1 MTVAA
6 LAPQDWDI
14 TICEEHVE
22 PIDWDVDA
30 DFIGLTGKVN
40 QVGRLL
46 EVADKFRELG
56 KTVIIGGPNA
66 SLDPEAVREHCDI
79 LLIGEL
85 EDMAKKFFADLESGD
100 WQKEYVAMKPDLDA
114 SPLPRF
120 DLYPNDR
127 ALSGCVQT
135 SRGCPFACE
144 FCDVIQ
150 YLGQKQRH
158 KSVEQI
164 IAELDMLYDIGYRAV
179 FLADDNFTV
188 YRKRAKEVLL
198 ALREWNNNRPLGP
211 VAFHTQGSIDAARDP
226 EIMQLCGEAGLV
238 RVFIGIETPNE
249 DSLKESLKRQ
259 NVGIDLIKEMQV
271 FLDHGISVTAGM
283 IVGFDHDGYDIFQR
297 QYDFAMANPVPI
309 FTLGALVAP
318 VSTPLYDRM
327 EKAGRLVKDGSETQG
342 VWNTN
347 INPVLMSREKMADG
361 LRWLGNSLYHP
372 DNFATRVVNMIEKM
386 GPQLG
391 PFKAGYK
398 PHKMRAVEAQ
408 GSGVIRK
415 IISKGPAEKRMWRT
429 ISEALRE
436 NPEAGVML
444 MNSMFSYAQIR
455 CLYDAEGFWAEGGLE
470 APKFMTTK
478 AVV

>member
-1 MTVAA
+1 
-6 LAPQDWDI
+6 
-14 TICEEHVE
+14 
-22 PIDWDVDA
+22 
-30 DFIGLTGKVN
+30 
-40 QVGRLL
+40 
-46 EVADKFRELG
+46 
-56 KTVIIGGPNA
+56 
-66 SLDPEAVREHCDI
+66 
-79 LLIGEL
+79 
-85 EDMAKKFFADLESGD
+85 
-100 WQKEYVAMKPDLDA
+100 
-114 SPLPRF
+114 
-120 DLYPNDR
+120 
-127 ALSGCVQT
+127 
-135 SRGCPFACE
+135 
-144 FCDVIQ
+144 
-150 YLGQKQRH
+150 
-158 KSVEQI
+158 
-164 IAELDMLYDIGYRAV
+164 
-179 FLADDNFTV
+179 
-188 YRKRAKEVLL
+188 
-198 ALREWNNNRPLGP
+198 
-211 VAFHTQGSIDAARDP
+211 
-226 EIMQLCGEAGLV
+226 
-238 RVFIGIETPNE
+238 
-249 DSLKESLKRQ
+249 
-259 NVGIDLIKEMQV
+259 
-271 FLDHGISVTAGM
+271 
-283 IVGFDHDGYDIFQR
+283 
-297 QYDFAMANPVPI
+297 
-309 FTLGALVAP
+309 
-318 VSTPLYDRM
+318 M